1 MKKMKKL
8 LSLVLSVAMVVA
20 MGITVFADTPTTYTL
35 TIASSNSGH
44 TYEAYQVFTGD
55 LAESTLSNVVW
66 GSGVAGDALLA
77 ELKTDNNTKGD
88 FSACTDAKAV
98 AEKVATFGD
107 NSEKLDAFAKIVGKH
122 LTDTKGV
129 SSYSDTNKN
138 YTISNLNAG
147 YYFVKDADNS
157 LRGEGKDSYTKF
169 ILKLVKD
176 ETVTPKTDTPSAEKK
191 VKENVKTGRWQDD
204 SKYGQQYNDVAD
216 YNIGDDVPFAFY
228 SKVPDM
234 SNYTSYNYIF
244 EDRMVDSLSFND
256 DVTFK
261 IGDKELVKGTDYS
274 VVKENLGDNCTFH
287 VVINDLKALA
297 KAKGISADAEIKV
310 TFTAKLNEKA
320 VIGNPGN
327 VNEMKLKYSNNPN
340 DNTSKGETPWDKVVV
355 FTYKLDTT
363 KVDGTDTTKVL
374 KDAEF
379 KLYRKNSSNTNEYVK
394 VENDKVTGW
403 TTNENEASVLKSG
416 EDGKFVVK
424 GLDDGT
430 YYLKET
436 KAPSE
441 YNLLTSDIKLEIK
454 AATTNGQNWNGTD
467 NALTDI
473 QIKVND
479 GAPTSGTN
487 GTVSTTVENK
497 KGSLLPSTGGI
508 GTTIFYVIGGILMV
522 GAGVILVSR
531 RRRSK

>member
-44 TYEAYQVFTGD
+44 IYEAYQVFTGD
-55 LAESTLSNVVW
+55 LAKNTLSNVVW
-66 GSGVAGDALLA
+66 GSGVAGDALLT
-77 ELKTDNNTKGD
+77 ELRNDNNTKGD

-98 AEKVATFGD
+98 AEKVATFAD

-122 LTDTKGV
+122 LTDTKGI

-157 LRGEGKDSYTKF
+157 LSGEGKDSYTKF

-191 VKENVKTGRWQDD
+191 VKENVKTGDWQND

-234 SNYTSYNYIF
+234 SNYTSYNYVF
-244 EDRMVDSLSFND
+244 EDRMDAGLTFNN

-261 IGDKELVKGTDYS
+261 IGNKTLVKDTDYS
-274 VVKENLGDNCTFH
+274 VVTENLGDSCTFH

-297 KAKGISADAEIKV
+297 KAKQISAGAEIKV
-310 TFTAKLNEKA
+310 TFTAKLNTNA
-320 VIGNPGN
+320 RIGNPGN

-340 DNTSKGETPWDKVVV
+340 DNNSKGETPWDKVVV
-355 FTYKLDTT
+355 FTYELDTT

-394 VENDKVTGW
+394 VEDGKVKGW
-403 TTNENEASVLKSG
+403 TTNADEASVLKSG
-416 EDGKFVVK
+416 NDGKFVVK

-441 YNLLTSDIKLEIK
+441 YNLLASDIKLEIK
-454 AATTNGQNWNGTD
+454 ATTTNGQNWNGTD
-467 NALTDI
+467 EALTAI
-473 QIKVND
+473 EIKVND
-479 GAPTSGTN
+479 GNTTSGTN
-487 GTVSTTVENK
+487 GTVSTTVENN
-497 KGSLLPSTGGI
+497 KGSVLPSTGGI

>member
-20 MGITVFADTPTTYTL
+20 MGVTVFADTPTTYTL
-35 TIASSNSGH
+35 TIDSKNSGH

-55 LAESTLSNVVW
+55 LAGSTLSNVIW

-77 ELKTDNNTKGD
+77 ELKTDNNTKSD
-88 FSACTDAKAV
+88 FSACKDAKSV
-98 AEKVATFGD
+98 AEKVATFTND
-107 NSEKLDAFAKIVGKH
+107 SEKLDAFAKIVGKH
-122 LTDTKGV
+122 LTNTMGV
-129 SSYSDTNKN
+129 SSYSDANKK

-147 YYFVKDADNS
+147 YYFVKDRDNS
-157 LRGEGKDSYTKF
+157 LQGEGKDSYTKF

-191 VKENVKTGRWQDD
+191 VKENVKTGDWQND

-244 EDRMVDSLSFND
+244 EDRMDAGLSFNN

-261 IGDKELVKGTDYS
+261 IGDKTLVKDTDYR
-274 VVKENLGDNCTFH
+274 VVTENLGDDCTFH
-287 VVINDLKALA
+287 IVIDNLKNI
-297 KAKGISADAEIKV
+297 KDINTGDEIRV
-310 TFTAKLNEKA
+310 DFTAKLNTNA
-320 VIGNPGN
+320 AIGNPGN
-327 VNEMKLKYSNNPN
+327 ANEMKLKYSNNPN
-340 DNTSKGETPWDKVVV
+340 DNNSKGETPWDKVVV
-355 FTYKLDTT
+355 FTYELDTT
-363 KVDGTDTTKVL
+363 KVDGTDTTTVL

-379 KLYRKNSSNTNEYVK
+379 KLYRKNSSNTNEYVTVK
-394 VENDKVTGW
+394 NDKVTGW

-436 KAPSE
+436 KAPSG

-454 AATTNGQNWNGTD
+454 ATTTNGQNWNGTD
-467 NALTDI
+467 DALTAI
-473 QIKVND
+473 EIKVNN
-479 GAPTSGTN
+479 GNPTLGTN
-487 GTVSTTVENK
+487 GTVSTTVENN
-497 KGSLLPSTGGI
+497 KGSVLPSTGGI

>member
-55 LAESTLSNVVW
+55 LAGNTLSNVVW
-66 GSGVAGDALLA
+66 GSGVVGGELLTD
-77 ELKTDNNTKGD
+77 LTTDNSTKGD

-98 AEKVATFGD
+98 AEKVATFAD

-122 LTDTKGV
+122 LTDTKGI
-129 SSYSDTNKN
+129 SSYSGTN

-147 YYFVKDADNS
+147 YYFVKDKNNS
-157 LRGEGKDSYTKF
+157 LDGEGKDSYTKF

-191 VKENVKTGRWQDD
+191 VKENVKTGDWQND

-234 SNYTSYNYIF
+234 SNYTSYNYVF
-244 EDRMVDSLSFND
+244 EDRMDAGLTFNN

-261 IGDKELVKGTDYS
+261 IGNKTLVKDTDYS
-274 VVKENLGDNCTFH
+274 VVTENLGDSCTFH
-287 VVINDLKALA
+287 IVINDLK
-297 KAKGISADAEIKV
+297 KIKGINTGDKIRV
-310 TFTAKLNEKA
+310 DFTAKLNEKA
-320 VIGNPGN
+320 KIGNQGN

-340 DNTSKGETPWDKVVV
+340 DNNSKGETPWDKVVV
-355 FTYKLDTT
+355 FTYELDTT

-403 TTNENEASVLKSG
+403 TTNENDASVLKSG

-441 YNLLTSDIKLEIK
+441 YNLLASDIKLEIK
-454 AATTNGQNWNGTD
+454 ATTINKQDWNGTD
-467 NALTDI
+467 NVLTAI
-473 QIKVND
+473 KIKVNGNEEPGD
-479 GAPTSGTN
+479 IDTGI
-487 GTVSTTVENK
+487 VSTTVENN
-497 KGSLLPSTGGI
+497 KGSVLPSTGGI

>member
-20 MGITVFADTPTTYTL
+20 MGVTVFADTPTTYTL

-55 LAESTLSNVVW
+55 LANSTLSNVVW

-77 ELKTDNNTKGD
+77 ELKTDNDTKVD

-122 LTDTKGV
+122 LADTKGV
-129 SSYSDTNKN
+129 SRYSDTNKN

-157 LRGEGKDSYTKF
+157 LAGEGKDSYTKF

-191 VKENVKTGRWQDD
+191 VKENVKTGKWQSD
-204 SKYGQQYNDVAD
+204 SEYGQQYNDVAD
-216 YNIGDDVPFAFY
+216 YNIGDNVPFAFY

-244 EDRMVDSLSFND
+244 EDRMDEGLSFNN
-256 DVTFK
+256 DVTFT
-261 IGDKELVKGTDYS
+261 IGKKTLVKGTDYS
-274 VVKENLGDNCTFH
+274 VVTENLQDGCTFH
-287 VVINDLKALA
+287 IVINDLK
-297 KAKGISADAEIKV
+297 KIKGINTGDKIRV
-310 TFTAKLNEKA
+310 DFTAKLNKKA
-320 VIGNPGN
+320 KIGNPGN
-327 VNEMKLKYSNNPN
+327 INEMKFKYSNNPN
-340 DNTSKGETPWDKVVV
+340 DNNSKGETPWDKVVV
-355 FTYKLDTT
+355 FTYELDTT
-363 KVDGTDTTKVL
+363 KVDGTDQKTVL

-379 KLYRKNSSNTNEYVK
+379 KLYRKNSSNTNEYVI
-394 VENDKVTGW
+394 VENGKVTGW
-403 TTNENEASVLKSG
+403 TTTADDASVLKSG
-416 EDGKFVVK
+416 NDGKFVVK

-441 YNLLTSDIKLEIK
+441 YNLLASDIKLEIK
-454 AATTNGQNWNGTD
+454 ATTTNGQNWNGTD
-467 NALTDI
+467 VALTAI
-473 QIKVND
+473 EIKVDD
-479 GAPTSGTN
+479 GNPTSGTN
-487 GTVSTTVENK
+487 GTVSTTVENN
-497 KGSLLPSTGGI
+497 KGSVLPSTGGI

>member
-44 TYEAYQVFTGD
+44 IYEAYQVFTGD
-55 LAESTLSNVVW
+55 LAKNTLSNVVW
-66 GSGVAGDALLA
+66 GSGVAGDALLT
-77 ELKTDNNTKGD
+77 ELRNDNNTKGD

-98 AEKVATFGD
+98 AEKVATFAD

-122 LTDTKGV
+122 LTDTKGI

-157 LRGEGKDSYTKF
+157 LSGEGKDSYTKF

-191 VKENVKTGRWQDD
+191 VKENVKTGDWQNDG
-204 SKYGQQYNDVAD
+204 KYGQQYNDVAD

-244 EDRMVDSLSFND
+244 EDKMDAGLTFKN

-261 IGDKELVKGTDYS
+261 IGNKTLVKDTDYS
-274 VVKENLGDNCTFH
+274 VVTENLGDSCTFH
-287 VVINDLKALA
+287 VVINDLK
-297 KAKGISADAEIKV
+297 KIEGINKGDEIRV
-310 TFTAKLNEKA
+310 TFTAKLNANA

-327 VNEMKLKYSNNPN
+327 ANEMKLKYSNNPN
-340 DNTSKGETPWDKVVV
+340 DNDSKGETPWDKVVV
-355 FTYKLDTT
+355 FTYELDTT

-394 VENDKVTGW
+394 VEDGKVKGW
-403 TTNENEASVLKSG
+403 TTNADEASVLKSG
-416 EDGKFVVK
+416 NDGKFVVK

-441 YNLLTSDIKLEIK
+441 YNLLASDIKLEIK
-454 AATTNGQNWNGTD
+454 ATTTNGQNWNGTD
-467 NALTDI
+467 KALTAI
-473 QIKVND
+473 EIKVND
-479 GAPTSGTN
+479 GNTTSGTN
-487 GTVSTTVENK
+487 GTVSTTVENN
-497 KGSLLPSTGGI
+497 KGSVLPSTGGI